1 MKRLIVLFYIV
12 LLSASVLAQEKRL
25 ALVIGNSAYEQGGVL
40 KNAENDANLMAST
53 LADLGFDVI
62 KRTNATKQVME
73 SAILD
78 FWRQL
83 GVYDVTLFYYAGHGI
98 QANGINYL
106 LPVDAKAEDEL
117 ALAMEAVNV
126 GEVVGQLE
134 RFPDNVNIVV
144 LDACRDNPFRS
155 WMRSGTGGFTP
166 MSAPSGTI
174 IAYATSPGATA
185 SDGVGQ
191 YGLYTE
197 ILAQEMKKGQRIE
210 DVFINTR
217 NRVREVSSGRQ
228 NPQEWSQLTGSFYF
242 KSVENDDEDLAG
254 NNQAIEDNKSDLIG
268 DEDIPAEKLKLKEFG
283 RKKGFYLEDQKLRS
297 REVEVYLRTTNSPA
311 YKTYYKY
318 SQQAILGYGFAG
330 MGAAFAFGTYIHYEV
345 TDGYPEVAIVGMSL
359 GLGVLITGL
368 VFVIKA
374 TKTYESF
381 IDLYNPDGYTQL
393 GLGPTENG
401 FGLVLNF

>member
-1 MKRLIVLFYIV
+1 MKKLLLFIF
-12 LLSASVLAQEKRL
+12 LLSSLTGYSQEKRL
-25 ALVIGNSAYEQGGVL
+25 ALVIGNSAYEHGGVL
-40 KNAENDANLMAST
+40 KNAVNDANLMAST
-53 LADLGFDVI
+53 LSDLGFDVI
-62 KRTNATKQVME
+62 KRTNAPKQVME

-98 QANGINYL
+98 QVNGINYL

-134 RFPDNVNIVV
+134 RFPDNINIVV

-174 IAYATSPGATA
+174 IAYATSPGAAA

-242 KSVENDDEDLAG
+242 K
-254 NNQAIEDNKSDLIG
+254 AIEDNKSDLLVS
-268 DEDIPAEKLKLKEFG
+268 ENIPAEKLKLKEFG
-283 RKKGFYLEDQKLRS
+283 RKKGFYLGDQKLRS
-297 REVEVYLRTTNSPA
+297 REVATYLRTTNSPD
-311 YKTYYKY
+311 YPTYIKY
-318 SQQAILGYGFAG
+318 SRQALWGYTFSGI
-330 MGAAFAFGTYIHYEV
+330 GAATAFGIYIHYEV
-345 TDGYPEVAIVGMSL
+345 TDGDPAFAQYGMGIGLALLIPGIVFL
-359 GLGVLITGL
+359 
-368 VFVIKA
+368 FKA
-374 TKTYESF
+374 VGTYDSF
-381 IDLYNPDGYTQL
+381 IELYNPDSYTQL

>member
-1 MKRLIVLFYIV
+1 MKKLLFFIY
-12 LLSASVLAQEKRL
+12 LLSSFTSYSQEKRL
-25 ALVIGNSAYEQGGVL
+25 ALVIGNSAYEHGGVL

-53 LADLGFDVI
+53 LSDLGFDVI

-83 GVYDVTLFYYAGHGI
+83 GSYDATLFYYAGHGI

-166 MSAPSGTI
+166 ISAPSGTI

-197 ILAQEMKKGQRIE
+197 ILAQEMNRGQRIE

-228 NPQEWSQLTGSFYF
+228 NPQEWSQLTGSFFF
-242 KSVENDDEDLAG
+242 KAIENDDPNLVDDH
-254 NNQAIEDNKSDLIG
+254 QQVEDNKSDLTG
-268 DEDIPAEKLKLKEFG
+268 SANIPAEKLKLKELG
-283 RKKGFYLEDQKLRS
+283 RKKGLYLGNQKLRS
-297 REVEVYLRTTNSPA
+297 REVATYLRTTNSPA

-318 SQQAILGYGFAG
+318 TQQVILGYGFSG
-330 MGAAFAFGTYIHYEV
+330 VGAAFGFGTYIHYEV

-359 GLGVLITGL
+359 GIGMLITGL

-381 IDLYNPDGYTQL
+381 IELYNPDGYTQL

>member
-1 MKRLIVLFYIV
+1 MKHVSIII
-12 LLSASVLAQEKRL
+12 LLGLSLCTYSQEKRL
-25 ALVIGNSAYEQGGVL
+25 ALIIGNSAYEFGGVL

-53 LADLGFDVI
+53 LMDLGFDVI
-62 KRTNATKQVME
+62 RRTNASKQVME

-83 GVYDVTLFYYAGHGI
+83 ATYDVTLFYYAGHGI
-98 QANGINYL
+98 QVNGINYL

-117 ALAMEAVNV
+117 ALTMEAINLEV
-126 GEVVGQLE
+126 VVGQLE
-134 RFPDNVNIVV
+134 RFTDNVNIVV

-155 WMRSGTGGFTP
+155 WMRSGAGGFTP

-174 IAYATSPGATA
+174 IAFATSPGATA
-185 SDGVGQ
+185 SDGAGK

-197 ILAQEMKKGQRIE
+197 ILTQEMNTVQRIE

-242 KSVENDDEDLAG
+242 KYPQDEG
-254 NNQAIEDNKSDLIG
+254 NNPVRDHQQIEENKNDLSG
-268 DEDIPAEKLKLKEFG
+268 NENFPAEKLKLKEFG
-283 RKKGFYLEDQKLRS
+283 RKKGFYLGEQRLKS
-297 REVEVYLRTTNSPA
+297 REVGIYLRTTDSPA
-311 YKTYYKY
+311 YSSYIKY
-318 SQQAILGYGFAG
+318 SRQVTWGYSFSG
-330 MGAAFAFGTYIHYEV
+330 MGCAMAVGFWIYGDTPEADLSYAVFGMGFGVAIMIPGIVFLFKAIGTYDNFIELYKP
-345 TDGYPEVAIVGMSL
+345 DSY
-359 GLGVLITGL
+359 
-368 VFVIKA
+368 
-374 TKTYESF
+374 TK
-381 IDLYNPDGYTQL
+381 L